1 VKFSVNHQ
9 DLKFSLLVSLAV
21 SIAMGVVCVFIKG
34 AKINAA
40 YGVTLDTLSTFSLTF
55 LGFIITSFTVLQM
68 IHSKDYFEKIKTTRA
83 FSDLLNEF
91 KLLIIISIC
100 GILVSLFFRVGVS
113 LLIKKYFLVA
123 GICLAS
129 SIIAFL
135 CSLAWKTISA
145 IVALFK
151 V

>member
-1 VKFSVNHQ
+1 
-9 DLKFSLLVSLAV
+9 
-21 SIAMGVVCVFIKG
+21 MEVVCFFIKE

-40 YGVTLDTLSTFSLTF
+40 YGAALDTLSTFSLTF

-68 IHSKDYFEKIKTTRA
+68 VHSKEYFEKIKTTKA

-100 GILVSLFFRVGVS
+100 GILLSLFLRVGVS
-113 LLIKKYFLVA
+113 LLNKKCFFTA

-135 CSLAWKTISA
+135 CSLAWKAISA
-145 IVALFK
+145 IIVLFK